1 MLNWIIIRIILLSC
15 ICRVLFEPQYFIKG
29 HCIEDSEPLVR
40 YKVKFM
46 LYTDDDTTV
55 EVGCHMEENDRNL
68 FDLKWARIN
77 GITNPDNQRT
87 DIKTKLD
94 IVRPGRYVHD

>member
-1 MLNWIIIRIILLSC
+1 M
-15 ICRVLFEPQYFIKG
+15 FEPQYFIQG
-29 HCIEDSEPLVR
+29 HCIEGSVESLVR
-40 YKVKFM
+40 YKIKFI

-77 GITNPDNQRT
+77 GIANPDDQWT

-94 IVRPGRYVHD
+94 IVRPGRYVRD